1 MIDIADTIAKT
12 NGIRDDDMRAIRQHD
27 LLDGFPGRTEAD
39 LYLFLSDHRARLEQ
53 EFGWSLEGPQL
64 AEGFRTR
71 FDVQAEAERL
81 RAAVKQTQPDAYLM
95 GENFFDATAQRF
107 GRVDLLFN
115 NAGTAVIGEIRDLTL
130 DQWRGVIETNL
141 FGQVHAIHAVYPVMI
156 GQGSGHIV
164 NVASGFGM
172 APGPLNSP
180 YVASKFAI
188 FGLSHALAAEGRA
201 FGVRVSIVCPG
212 YLDTPMVAT
221 SQPVNA
227 DAAALRAQLPALVP
241 VDKAA
246 AIVLA
251 GVARQKRVI
260 AFPAYVGLLSFLHR
274 FAPVLF
280 DRFADRQVRNF
291 RAIRREPGNA

>member
-1 MIDIADTIAKT
+1 MTFYRDKVCIITGGASGLGLALGTRLAAAGATLLLADID
-12 NGIRDDDMRAIRQHD
+12 
-27 LLDGFPGRTEAD
+27 EAGLGAASAGMAGAVD
-39 LYLFLSDHRARLEQ
+39 VRRVDVTDPASVAALVAAA
-53 EFGWSLEGPQL
+53 L
-64 AEGFRTR
+64 A
-71 FDVQAEAERL
+71 
-81 RAAVKQTQPDAYLM
+81 
-95 GENFFDATAQRF
+95 RF
-107 GRVDLLFN
+107 GRIDYFFN

-260 AFPAYVGLLSFLHR
+260 AFPAYVGLLAFLHR